1 MDKTNGEFTETFS
14 KITDNYVKLISKNEN
29 YSEID
34 LKSILLNI
42 LNCISYL
49 LTHKNFV
56 IEQLN
61 NSETDRT
68 DLTYMMNAAIKSH

>member
-1 MDKTNGEFTETFS
+1 MDKTEGEFKKLFS
-14 KITDNYVKLISKNEN
+14 KITDNYVKLILKNEN
-29 YSEID
+29 SSEIYP
-34 LKSILLNI
+34 KSILLNI
-42 LNCISYL
+42 LKCISYL